1 MSGEKTRCASGTDG
15 ALRVGAAG
23 TEVLRLTDALDRAR
37 KETARLQSAL
47 SEAERGF
54 DADKAGRCKAELV
67 FSVAAIDPRV
77 L

>member
-1 MSGEKTRCASGTDG
+1 M
-15 ALRVGAAG
+15 
-23 TEVLRLTDALDRAR
+23 LRLTDALDRAH

-54 DADKAGRCKAELV
+54 DTDKAGRCKAELV

-77 L
+77 S